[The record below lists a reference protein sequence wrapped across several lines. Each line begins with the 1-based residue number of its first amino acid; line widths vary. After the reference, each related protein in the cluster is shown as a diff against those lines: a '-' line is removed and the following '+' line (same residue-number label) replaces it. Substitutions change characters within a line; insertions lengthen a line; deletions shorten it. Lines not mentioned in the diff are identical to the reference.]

1 MRIIGRLDGFF
12 ITSVRIA
19 LMWFLAQYSGEKK
32 GNDFQGSGAETSKG
46 WLKPCAPHSTTRKRT
61 QILAKNFTLYLI

>member
-46 WLKPCAPHSTTRKRT
+46 WLKP
-61 QILAKNFTLYLI
+61 